1 MSAGG
6 IRVALVDDDKELA
19 LHMRAIL
26 EGADGFR
33 VVKQFANAADFLKAF
48 PDLEVDVVLMDIN
61 MPEQSG
67 IDCISVAKPLK
78 PQVEFMVLTVF
89 ESPAY
94 VFQALRAG
102 ATGYV
107 VKRNAPAEL
116 VDAVRAV
123 RAGGSPMSKA
133 IARLVVNS
141 FQEQVRQRIGDEQL
155 TAREKEVLDQLANGL
170 QYKEIA
176 ARAGISVETVRRH
189 VHSIYTKLQ
198 VSSRHE
204 AIRKVYPGI

>member
-1 MSAGG
+1 MSAGTV
-6 IRVALVDDDKELA
+6 RVVLVDDDKELA
-19 LHMRAIL
+19 HHMRGIL
-26 EGADGFR
+26 EHAQGFQ
-33 VVKQFANAADFLKAF
+33 VVRMYSNGVEFLKAF
-48 PDLEVDVVLMDIN
+48 PELEVDVVLMDIN
-61 MPEQSG
+61 MPEKSG
-67 IDCISVAKPLK
+67 IECIAEAKPQK
-78 PQVEFMVLTVF
+78 PQVEFVVLTVF

-107 VKRNAPAEL
+107 VKHNAPTEL

-141 FQEQVRQRIGDEQL
+141 FQEQTRQRIGDEQL
-155 TAREKEVLDQLANGL
+155 TMREKEVLDQLANGL

-176 ARAGISVETVRRH
+176 AKADISVETVRRH

-204 AIRKVYPGI
+204 AIRKVYPGA

>member
-1 MSAGG
+1 MSTGVT
-6 IRVALVDDDKELA
+6 RVALVDDDKELA
-19 LHMRAIL
+19 QHMRGIL

-33 VVKQFANAADFLKAF
+33 VVPHFPNAADFLKTF
-48 PDLEVDVVLMDIN
+48 PDLDVDVVLMDIN
-61 MPEQSG
+61 MPDRNG
-67 IDCISVAKPLK
+67 IECIAEAKPLK
-78 PQVEFMVLTVF
+78 PQVEFVVLTVF

-107 VKRNAPAEL
+107 VKHNAPAEL

-141 FQEQVRQRIGDEQL
+141 FQEQARQRIGDEQL

-176 ARAGISVETVRRH
+176 AKANISVETVRRH

-198 VSSRHE
+198 VSGRHE
-204 AIRKVYPGI
+204 AIRKVYPGP